1 MRITSIETLKIID
14 QRETRDIQYLYAD
27 YRHYSSIP
35 MLLLYLITTH
45 LGSVEML

>member
-14 QRETRDIQYLYAD
+14 NREKRDIQYLYAD

-35 MLLLYLITTH
+35 MLLVHLITTH
-45 LGSVEML
+45 LGSVQTL